1 MRNSNANKTIL
12 FIEKKKE
19 FENNKDNNCFNVNN
33 KKIREKNDKIISF
46 SSYKRLKFKKNHTKK
61 ENNLNIDKIKK
72 RVFLIVIVTLFLL
85 MFATTAMK
93 QKSYSQTTSNTF
105 VAESA
110 KIGATESS
118 TYKSIVKRV
127 VGKYT
132 NSGYSVTVSE
142 LHKNGNLVYARGY
155 FDVPN
160 EGKINYDLIL
170 KNDSPT
176 SLIINRN
183 EYIKK

>member
-72 RVFLIVIVTLFLL
+72 RVFLIVIVTLFLD
-85 MFATTAMK
+85 
-93 QKSYSQTTSNTF
+93 
-105 VAESA
+105 
-110 KIGATESS
+110 
-118 TYKSIVKRV
+118 
-127 VGKYT
+127 
-132 NSGYSVTVSE
+132 NSCP
-142 LHKNGNLVYARGY
+142 K
-155 FDVPN
+155 
-160 EGKINYDLIL
+160 
-170 KNDSPT
+170 
-176 SLIINRN
+176 
-183 EYIKK
+183 